1 VEKRE
6 EEGVKWSVYQNSKI
20 IDHEDL
26 RWDSEFIC
34 YEPYE
39 NELYEYKTVGEILNR
54 SQYGI
59 SIDMNEFNE
68 GVKIYRMNELSN
80 MFCVKDIK
88 KNAKI
93 SDSEVEKFKLHH
105 NDILFNRTNSQE
117 FVGRT
122 GIYKKF
128 SDENIV
134 FASYLI
140 RLNPNETF
148 VLPEYLTAFLNTK
161 FGVQD
166 VKRRARI
173 SINQSNVNA
182 EELKKVRIP
191 ILSKDLQIKVKKLFD
206 KSFLLLSQAERQYSQ
221 AQTLLLKELDLL
233 NWQPKHQLSYVKT
246 FSDTQ
251 TAERF
256 DAEYFQPKYEEV
268 IEKIKG
274 YSGGFD
280 ELGAL
285 VTIKKCVEP
294 GSDAYE
300 EEGVPFVRVSN
311 LSKYEINT
319 NNQQYLS
326 EESYTALVSHQPK
339 KGEILLSKDATP
351 GIAYYLNEMSQKMIP
366 SGGMLRLQSNNT
378 KVKPEYLTLV
388 LNSEIVQTQIKKDAG
403 GSIINHWRP
412 DQVKAT
418 VIPILDE
425 NLQDEIVKLVQESFD
440 KRSKSKALLEI
451 AKTGVEK
458 AIETTEEEAMQW
470 MTVEIDKL
478 DVSLELTN

>member
-1 VEKRE
+1 
-6 EEGVKWSVYQNSKI
+6 VKWSVYQNSKI

-173 SINQSNVNA
+173 SINQSHVNA

-206 KSFLLLSQAERQYSQ
+206 KSFLLLSQAEHHYSQ

-233 NWQPKHQLSYVKT
+233 NWQPKHQLSYVKP

-285 VTIKKCVEP
+285 VTIKDKNFSPEDNNLYKYIELSNINSTGDLTIPENKEGQELPTRARRKVSRNDVLISSIEGSLESIAMVTNP
-294 GSDAYE
+294 GS
-300 EEGVPFVRVSN
+300 N
-311 LSKYEINT
+311 LVCSTGFYVIQSDNLKPSV
-319 NNQQYLS
+319 L
-326 EESYTALVSHQPK
+326 LVLLKSLVGQLQLK
-339 KGEILLSKDATP
+339 KGCSGTILTAISKEEFKKVLLPKVNVSAQEEVDEH
-351 GIAYYLNEMSQKMIP
+351 IQKMYE
-366 SGGMLRLQSNNT
+366 
-378 KVKPEYLTLV
+378 VK
-388 LNSEIVQTQIKKDAG
+388 QQ
-403 GSIINHWRP
+403 
-412 DQVKAT
+412 
-418 VIPILDE
+418 
-425 NLQDEIVKLVQESFD
+425 
-440 KRSKSKALLEI
+440 SKSLLEI

-458 AIETTEEEAMQW
+458 AIETTEEDAIRW
-470 MTVEIDKL
+470 MATEIDKL